1 MGREQP
7 LQHKS
12 DDEKKVGTGPH
23 FFLYLFSDRPIGQME
38 QRNATTGHGQATTA
52 NHEVTRV

>member
-1 MGREQP
+1 MR
-7 LQHKS
+7 LDVVIKS